1 MGGSRVGTASGRDE
15 HGLLW
20 QLQAARQLAG
30 GGGRGG
36 SGGVQIGNCTQER
49 LFQHPPTCPQFLG
62 KNPSS
67 YMPLIIAL
75 VHAWQLPQAYPLG
88 PGSFSLPTTQQM
100 GVFKALT
107 TRLSP
112 GSLHTYIS
120 ALPVISVLTNPLST
134 FHILPGP
141 PPVQGSGLPRPF
153 TCPPFPLTPP

>member
-1 MGGSRVGTASGRDE
+1 MAPPLGETSTGYYGNCRLHGSSR
-15 HGLLW
+15 
-20 QLQAARQLAG
+20 G